1 MQIQQRRYSIYTR
14 EKMYAKRYSFLLFAK
29 ILEKIILKI
38 MNTAMQQSKQ
48 FRTDKVSGTGV
59 TLKRLNRILIEALN
73 KDNIQTDN
81 SKGHGFTI
89 LNNFIPIHKR

>member
-38 MNTAMQQSKQ
+38 MNTAMEQSK
-48 FRTDKVSGTGV
+48 
-59 TLKRLNRILIEALN
+59 
-73 KDNIQTDN
+73 
-81 SKGHGFTI
+81 
-89 LNNFIPIHKR
+89 